1 MWGQNGS
8 KRGAKFG
15 PFLKGP
21 NWPHFIGAVLG
32 SKFRPHFWG
41 QNGPFLFTVFIYR
54 QFFKTTGQNVSFF
67 KHQFSK
73 INKAFNK
80 IMQKQKNWNN
90 ILMNNKAKFCIRLL
104 HILPH
109 GCPIIF
115 IDLLYH
121 HEKRLTHKRHI
132 SSNIAFTLQN
142 ALPSPFNDPTTMVSN

>member
-1 MWGQNGS
+1 MN
-8 KRGAKFG
+8 
-15 PFLKGP
+15 
-21 NWPHFIGAVLG
+21 
-32 SKFRPHFWG
+32 
-41 QNGPFLFTVFIYR
+41 FLFTEKSQYFAEQTMMLHWVMLMLYHSICLLAR